1 MLVVDDNTAF
11 LDAAVTVVTLTE
23 GFELAGTA
31 SSGEEGVE
39 LAAAT
44 HPDLVLIDLR
54 MTGITGRQAAA
65 RIQEARPET
74 NIILMTGD
82 SRACAGTDPSG
93 WAIIDKRA
101 LMPSELTAA
110 WDRLGSR

>member
-1 MLVVDDNTAF
+1 V
-11 LDAAVTVVTLTE
+11 VTVTE

-39 LAAAT
+39 RAAAT
-44 HPDLVLIDLR
+44 QPDLVLIDLR
-54 MTGITGRQAAA
+54 MSGITGREAAA

-82 SRACAGTDPSG
+82 SSACNGADPSG
-93 WAIIDKRA
+93 WAIIDKRV
-101 LMPSELTAA
+101 LMPSELIAA